1 MGNVGFKVMHYC
13 LGNLRMIVSLGIVV
27 WNLALAAI
35 AVVEG
40 LHLANYLN
48 LLFARLG
55 LPISEEL
62 EFVTKLEVAHSK
74 AFEEELENSM
84 VVFMDLQNFA
94 VASFAASS

>member
-1 MGNVGFKVMHYC
+1 
-13 LGNLRMIVSLGIVV
+13 VV

-35 AVVEG
+35 AVE
-40 LHLANYLN
+40 LHLTNYLN
-48 LLFARLG
+48 PLFAELG

-62 EFVTKLEVAHSK
+62 KFVTKLEVAHSK

-84 VVFMDLQNFA
+84 VVFKDLQNFA

>member
-1 MGNVGFKVMHYC
+1 
-13 LGNLRMIVSLGIVV
+13 MIVSLGIVV
-27 WNLALAAI
+27 LNSALAAI
-35 AVVEG
+35 ATAVED

-48 LLFARLG
+48 PLFAELG

-62 EFVTKLEVAHSK
+62 KFVTEQEVAHSK